1 MDEPPLTH
9 VELDAA
15 GDAAL
20 SAPQAAALLGVTL
33 EAFLADLRAG
43 RVYSLVERGE
53 GADAGTLRLSLRHRA
68 KERRLIIDA
77 ESGRIIEFL

>member
-9 VELDAA
+9 VEIDAA

-53 GADAGTLRLSLRHRA
+53 GADAGTLRLTLRHRA
-68 KERRLIIDA
+68 KERRLIVEQGTGVVI
-77 ESGRIIEFL
+77 RTT

>member
-53 GADAGTLRLSLRHRA
+53 GSDAGRLRLTLRHRA
-68 KERRLIIDA
+68 KERRLIIEA
-77 ESGRIIEFL
+77 YTGKILEIF